1 MNFTD
6 PKAAVQHIGLR
17 KGMKV
22 GDFGAGSGHYS
33 VAAAP
38 LVGSEG
44 RVYAIDVQE
53 DVLKHIH
60 YLAEEAGVQNIET
73 VWGNFEKAFGTK
85 LRDHILDA
93 AILSNTLFQLDDR
106 HTTIEEIKR
115 TLKSGGLLLVI
126 DWAGSYG
133 GVGPSAERVIPEH
146 NAEALFIAEGFH
158 KTGDFIPGPHQ
169 YGLLFTAP

>member
-6 PKAAVQHIGLR
+6 PKSAVQHMGLR

-44 RVYAIDVQE
+44 RVYSIDVQE

-60 YLAEEAGVQNIET
+60 YLAEEAHVQNIET
-73 VWGNFEKAFGTK
+73 VWGDFEKAFGTK
-85 LRDHILDA
+85 LRDHVLDA
-93 AILSNTLFQLDDR
+93 AILSNVLFQLEER
-106 HTTIEEIKR
+106 KIAIEEIKR
-115 TLKSGGLLLVI
+115 TLKSGGLLLVV
-126 DWAGSYG
+126 DWTGSYG
-133 GVGPSAERVIPEH
+133 GVGPSVDRIIPEH
-146 NAEALFIAEGFH
+146 EAEAFFIESGFH
-158 KTGDFIPGPHQ
+158 KTGNFVPGPHH